1 MRKTITAGAILALA
15 GTTLAGDLDYLGDTT
30 GAPTFNRPTSLT
42 ALSSFAT
49 DVAYEATQ
57 IGVSADGDYSVLS
70 DQTNF
75 GLLWDGYLLVYENG
89 FDPANPLDN
98 LIALNDDYFGSM
110 LPGIGVGYSGLDA
123 VTMSSA
129 STYYIVQ
136 TGFSNGD
143 EGPYQVSISGPGD
156 IRIIP
161 APASLAL
168 LGLGGLAATR
178 RRR

>member
-1 MRKTITAGAILALA
+1 MRKTALVGAVLALA
-15 GTTLAGDLDYLGDTT
+15 GTALAGDLDYLGDTT
-30 GAPTFNRPTSLT
+30 GGPTFNRPTSLT

-49 DVAYEATQ
+49 DVAWEAME

-75 GLLWDGYLLVYENG
+75 GLLWDGYLLVYQDAFN
-89 FDPANPLDN
+89 PASPLDN
-98 LIALNDDYFGSM
+98 LIALNDDYFGAM
-110 LPGIGVGYSGLDA
+110 LPGTGVGYSGLDA
-123 VTMSSA
+123 VTMSST
-129 STYYIVQ
+129 STYFLVQ
-136 TGFSNGD
+136 TGFGNGD
-143 EGPYQVSISGPGD
+143 EGPYQMSISGPGD
-156 IRIIP
+156 IRKIP

>member
-15 GTTLAGDLDYLGDTT
+15 GTAFAGDLDFLGDTT
-30 GAPTFNRPTSLT
+30 GGPTFNRPDS
-42 ALSSFAT
+42 LSSLSGFAT
-49 DVAYEATQ
+49 DVAWEATQ

-89 FDPANPLDN
+89 FDAANPLDN
-98 LIALNDDYFGSM
+98 LIALNDDYFGTG
-110 LPGIGVGYSGLDA
+110 LPGTGVGYSGLDA
-123 VTMSSA
+123 VNLSSS
-129 STYYIVQ
+129 STYFIVQ
-136 TGFSNGD
+136 TGFGNGD
-143 EGPYQVSISGPGD
+143 AGPYQVSISGPGD

-168 LGLGGLAATR
+168 LGLGGLAAAR